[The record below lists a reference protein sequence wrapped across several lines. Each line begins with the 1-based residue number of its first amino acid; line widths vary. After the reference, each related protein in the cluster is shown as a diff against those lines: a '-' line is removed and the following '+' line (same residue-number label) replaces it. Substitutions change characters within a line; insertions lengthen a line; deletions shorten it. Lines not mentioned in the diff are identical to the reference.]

1 MRVAV
6 LLAFAFG
13 MFAGGALA
21 RGLESSPR
29 PAPRPAMIASGLLV
43 IAPETFADL
52 VAMPE
57 PLPLPRPR
65 PRPERLV
72 AQAGLAPVSRPVK
85 RKGGWGIFRAAAARA
100 QPGSER
106 ILPQQGAACGD
117 PSIRGEALAPITG
130 KLRGCGIAAPV
141 RVTAVAGVALNPA
154 ATIDCET
161 AIALKSWVEQG
172 LQPAFGRNGV
182 VALRV
187 AADYSCRPRNNRPGA
202 RISEHGRG
210 KAIDISGFV
219 LADGRAL
226 SVKADWRHGQ
236 GKPIKVAHRSAC
248 GIFGTTLGPGSDGY
262 HKDHLHFDTASYR
275 GGAYCH

>member
-13 MFAGGALA
+13 MFADGALA
-21 RGLESSPR
+21 GGLERSLR
-29 PAPRPAMIASGLLV
+29 PAPRPAMFAAGLLEV
-43 IAPETFADL
+43 APETIAEL
-52 VAMPE
+52 VVMTK
-57 PLPLPRPR
+57 PLPRPR
-65 PRPERLV
+65 PRPARLV
-72 AQAGLAPVSRPVK
+72 AQAGFTPVSRPVK
-85 RKGGWGIFRAAAARA
+85 RKGWGIFRATAARA
-100 QPGSER
+100 QPGSES
-106 ILPQQGAACGD
+106 ILPKQGAVCGD
-117 PSIRGEALAPITG
+117 PAIRGEATAPIPG

-154 ATIDCET
+154 ATIDCTT
-161 AIALKSWVEQG
+161 ARALKSWVEQG

-226 SVKADWRHGQ
+226 SVKTDWRSGA
-236 GKPIKVAHRSAC
+236 GKAIKVAHRSAC